1 MRYSLLPYF
10 YTLFREASVTGI
22 PVMRPLWLEFPDDKE
37 TYNNG
42 DAFMVGPSLL
52 AQGIYE
58 DVSKTAIFSWLR
70 SNFLNNKIIYLLIC
84 QSSCRARNQ
93 CRSTFLGRSHGMT

>member
-10 YTLFREASVTGI
+10 YTLFREASVNGI

-42 DAFMVGPSLL
+42 EAFMVGPSLL

-58 DVSKTAIFSWLR
+58 EVHKATYIFFMA
-70 SNFLNNKIIYLLIC
+70 N
-84 QSSCRARNQ
+84 AE
-93 CRSTFLGRSHGMT
+93 

>member
-1 MRYSLLPYF
+1 MREAIHMRYSLLPYY
-10 YTLFREASVTGI
+10 YTLFQEASVTGV

-42 DAFMVGPSLL
+42 EAFMVGPGIL

-58 DVSKTAIFSWLR
+58 EVSDSAYIFP
-70 SNFLNNKIIYLLIC
+70 
-84 QSSCRARNQ
+84 
-93 CRSTFLGRSHGMT
+93 